1 MVGNKSKLE
10 AITLEVNEDIGVT
23 QVEELC
29 LVIKAQRVEE
39 THYPSTGGPVS
50 MCPDSGA
57 KLDDL
62 GLVKKPRKLKKG
74 KIRLTKFLYDAS
86 VEEDKMIGVVL
97 PSFFS
102 YLNRSTTISIVPSFY
117 EELVPMGGALSPSA
131 AINQSKRSPQGVS
144 ASSREE

>member
-1 MVGNKSKLE
+1 
-10 AITLEVNEDIGVT
+10 
-23 QVEELC
+23 
-29 LVIKAQRVEE
+29 
-39 THYPSTGGPVS
+39 

-86 VEEDKMIGVVL
+86 VEEDNMIGVVL

-102 YLNRSTTISIVPSFY
+102 YLNRSTTIYIVPPFY
-117 EELVPMGGALSPSA
+117 EELVPMGGVLPPSA
-131 AINQSKRSPQGVS
+131 TINQSKRSPQGVS